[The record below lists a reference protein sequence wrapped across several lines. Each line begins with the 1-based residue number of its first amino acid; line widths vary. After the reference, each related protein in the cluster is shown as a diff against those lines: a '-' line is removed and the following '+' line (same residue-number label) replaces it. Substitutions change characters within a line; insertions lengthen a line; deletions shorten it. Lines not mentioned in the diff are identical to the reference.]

1 MFYPFEIDTNSVLI
15 GVNDHFLTKEE
26 CEKVISYIN
35 KNENLKEDGTT
46 FAGKTRSNYRKNLVR
61 WIDEKDSEE
70 LGWLIDRFHAA
81 FFEVNTNHF
90 KFDLYGLTESIQFTE
105 YSKLNDKY
113 DYHTDSTLG
122 SPVRKLSATVQL
134 SDENSYKG
142 CNVELKLENKNKIL
156 NRKQG
161 SMTIFPSYI
170 LHRVTPLL
178 EGTRYS
184 LVNWV
189 GGPRFK

>member
-1 MFYPFEIDTNSVLI
+1 MFLPFEVDTNSLLLAI
-15 GVNDHFLTKEE
+15 SDNFLTKEE
-26 CEKVISYIN
+26 CEKVINYIN
-35 KNENLKEDGTT
+35 KNKNLKKEGVT
-46 FAGKTRSNYRKNLVR
+46 FAGKTRPNYRKSLIR
-61 WIDEKDSEE
+61 WIDDKDGEE
-70 LGWLIDRFHAA
+70 LSWLIEKFHAA
-81 FFEVNTNHF
+81 FFEVNSNHY
-90 KFDLYGLTESIQFTE
+90 KFDLYGLTEPIQFTE
-105 YSKLNDKY
+105 YSTLKDKY

-122 SPVRKLSATVQL
+122 SQVRKLSATVQL

-142 CNVELKLENKNKIL
+142 CNVEIKLENKNQIL

-161 SMTIFPSYI
+161 SITIFPSYM

-184 LVNWV
+184 LVTWA